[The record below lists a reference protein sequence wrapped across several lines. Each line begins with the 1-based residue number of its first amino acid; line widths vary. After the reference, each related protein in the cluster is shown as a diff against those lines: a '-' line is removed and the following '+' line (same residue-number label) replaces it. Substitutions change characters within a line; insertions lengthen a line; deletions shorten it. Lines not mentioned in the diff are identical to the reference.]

1 MEKTKREKIMKT
13 EQIELAIAIYEY
25 GSITKAAQNCLSRN
39 RMQVVLYIL

>member
-25 GSITKAAQNCLSRN
+25 GSITKAAQKFVYRATECK
-39 RMQVVLYIL
+39 